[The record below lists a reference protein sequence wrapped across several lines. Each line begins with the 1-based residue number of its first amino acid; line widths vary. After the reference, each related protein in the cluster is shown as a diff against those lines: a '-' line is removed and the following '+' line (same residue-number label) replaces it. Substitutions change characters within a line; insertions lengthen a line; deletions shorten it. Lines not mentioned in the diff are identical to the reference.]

1 MSDQMRLLLDKVT
14 ARHILT
20 GFLKLAEARGLTD
33 PEMVAL
39 ELYDRAG
46 SRALR
51 QFMVPSTEH
60 VLRRLEDRPRY
71 TAILGLFRQRVE
83 VAFPTRYFKRWSR
96 RLPGYSFTSEDA
108 GVLALATFGTDSDAS
123 ILGMHAVVTFDQP
136 MITQWAAQRTAI
148 QAHFAAMQ
156 RNLPRPYCQASL
168 PQVMHPEDI
177 DKASNLAVPS

>member
-33 PEMVAL
+33 HEMVAL

-60 VLRRLEDRPRY
+60 VLRRLEDRRRY
-71 TAILGLFRQRVE
+71 ATILRLFRQRVE
-83 VAFPTRYFKRWSR
+83 VAFPTRYFKRCSR
-96 RLPGYSFTSEDA
+96 RLQGYSFTPEDA
-108 GVLALATFGTDSDAS
+108 SVLALATFGTDSDAS
-123 ILGMHAVVTFDQP
+123 ILGMHAVVTFDQA
-136 MITQWAAQRTAI
+136 MVTQWVAQQTAI
-148 QAHFAAMQ
+148 QAHFTAMQ
-156 RNLPRPYCQASL
+156 RNLPRPYCQANL
-168 PQVMHPEDI
+168 PQVVHPEDI
-177 DKASNLAVPS
+177 DRTANLSVP